1 MSDPIQGRWGA
12 GQTTIMPEEVTAR
25 LEKHD
30 NEQMEGSGC
39 RHVEE
44 IILNKFRDRHILEFS
59 QRHWTNLAGDL
70 HFNSDS
76 DATCS
81 ASTQLVKSM
90 QQQFAT
96 YV

>member
-1 MSDPIQGRWGA
+1 MGDQFVTHLPISDHLMTTGRAYAKDQFWGS
-12 GQTTIMPEEVTAR
+12 MKSN
-25 LEKHD
+25 L
-30 NEQMEGSGC
+30 
-39 RHVEE
+39 EE

-59 QRHWTNLAGDL
+59 QRHWTNLAVDL

-81 ASTQLVKSM
+81 VSTQLVKSM